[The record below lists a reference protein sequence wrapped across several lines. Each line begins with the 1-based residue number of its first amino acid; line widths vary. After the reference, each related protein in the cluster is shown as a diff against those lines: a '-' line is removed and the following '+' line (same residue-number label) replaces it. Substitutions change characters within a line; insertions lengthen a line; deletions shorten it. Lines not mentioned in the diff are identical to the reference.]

1 MFDVAINALC
11 DYADQ
16 LAAQGRGNERKAVQ
30 NCISIL
36 NRIFFEYEEHGRV
49 VDDYSTTDPV
59 EAEILQMLGIEVRK
73 YRNKIW
79 YEFKVSSCTGN
90 AKRCDNVEEVVAFLV
105 DRFNK
110 DEHDLESALVREAVK
125 EVLEDMEKE
134 KAQAGEN
141 VTKEDGFYI
150 KRVGNK
156 LRDLMEEKLRPKT
169 RTMRKEDL

>member
-36 NRIFFEYEEHGRV
+36 NRIFFEYEDNGRV

-59 EAEILQMLGIEVRK
+59 EAEILRLIGISVCR

-79 YEFKVSSCTGN
+79 YELDGRFNGN
-90 AKRCDNVEEVVAFLV
+90 ARRCDNVEEVVAFLV
-105 DRFNK
+105 DRWNK

-125 EVLEDMEKE
+125 EVLEDMAEE
-134 KAQAGEN
+134 KAQAGET
-141 VTKEDGFYI
+141 VTKEDRFYI